1 MPEPTV
7 WPFSECEAHPG
18 DALAAHLERVA
29 ERAALSIATGARPE
43 IAAIAFVAGLFHD
56 LGKATPWFQRYL
68 RGTGRR
74 SALSHHGE
82 LGALLAW
89 WYSAELDWTLWQRL
103 ALFSAV
109 RRHHGALRIQDWPM
123 LLEQSRA
130 EFRDPESP
138 LRTQI
143 QALDGM
149 GIAAWLAE
157 VAARHPERSL
167 ITTPETPTLERVEAR
182 LRGRDVGGSKLRH
195 AYRELDEAL
204 ATLAGFGAL
213 LAVDK
218 TDAALQGASLARQ
231 ALPIDA
237 VTGYKAKVL
246 TGRDATVGPAMTLNQ
261 RRERIADTLSAT
273 WLAHLDQPLLTFT
286 APTGAGK
293 TLSILHGAL
302 QVRARLAERHGG
314 MPRLIYCLPFTSV
327 IDQNHAVFRDVL
339 RANGLSD
346 REDLLLKHHHL
357 SESRFRTE
365 DTEHRP
371 DGAGQL
377 LTETWQSEIVVTT
390 FHQLLHTLLS
400 PLNANLKRAGQLTG
414 ALILLDEVQALPLRY
429 WEALRQ
435 IFMGLARVGDVR
447 IVLLTATRPLIFQPG
462 DAVELLPDHGEHFRA
477 LNRTR
482 LHLHHR
488 EPLTLDAFAARLI
501 AELGRAER
509 PTLIIVNRRRAVREL
524 FDALAEAL
532 PERPLVA
539 LSTHLTPRDR
549 RARIRLIQRLQRQ
562 GRLVIVVSTQLVEAG
577 VDLSFPVVHRD
588 CAPLDAVIQSAGR
601 CNRHGEQGEELGEVH
616 LWQLMTTPSDARAPQ
631 PLWTRVYDRPLIEV
645 TLEVLGE
652 AEYWDECDFLD
663 LSERYFL
670 GCRAR
675 QDQRR
680 VDEQLACGDLAAIE
694 REFQLIEEIPNVSL
708 FIRRTERDRRLWDA
722 YRALYDDPMLKP
734 AEQEQR
740 FRPWRR
746 AFMERVIQI
755 PVRSGAD
762 LERNE
767 VNLLDAGPETY
778 DRTAGFVD
786 LPPAE
791 ATCIL

>member
-7 WPFSECEAHPG
+7 WPFSKCEAHPG

-29 ERAALSIATGARPE
+29 ERAASSIAPGARPE

-74 SALSHHGE
+74 SALTHHGE

-89 WYSAELDWTLWQRL
+89 WYSAELDWPLWQRL
-103 ALFSAV
+103 AVFSAV
-109 RRHHGALRIQDWPM
+109 RRHHGALRIHDWPM

-130 EFRDPESP
+130 EFRDSESP
-138 LRTQI
+138 LRTQLS
-143 QALDGM
+143 ALDGA
-149 GIAAWLAE
+149 GIAVWLSE
-157 VAARHPERSL
+157 VAARHPKRAL
-167 ITTPETPTLERVEAR
+167 VVVPEAPTLERIEAR
-182 LRGRDVGGSKLRH
+182 LRAREVGGSKLRQV
-195 AYRELDEAL
+195 YRVLDEAL

-218 TDAALQGASLARQ
+218 TDAALQGASIARQ
-231 ALPIDA
+231 GLPVDA
-237 VTGYKAKVL
+237 VTSYKARFLEDKTAL
-246 TGRDATVGPAMTLNQ
+246 TGQALTLNQ
-261 RRERIADTLSAT
+261 RRECIAATLTTT

-293 TLSILHGAL
+293 TLTVLHGAL
-302 QVRARLAERHGG
+302 QVRARLADRHGG
-314 MPRLIYCLPFTSV
+314 IPRLIYCLPFTSV
-327 IDQNHAVFRDVL
+327 IDQNHAVLRAVL
-339 RANGLSD
+339 RANKLPD

-365 DTEHRP
+365 DNEYAP

-377 LTETWQSEIVVTT
+377 LIETWQSEIVVTT

-414 ALILLDEVQALPLRY
+414 AIILLDEVQALPLRY

-435 IFMGLARVGDVR
+435 MFIGLARVSDAR
-447 IVLLTATRPLIFQPG
+447 IVLLTATRPLIFHPG

-488 EPLTLDAFAARLI
+488 EPLGLGEFAARMI
-501 AELGRAER
+501 EEFEHESRA
-509 PTLIIVNRRRAVREL
+509 TLIIVNRRRAVRDL
-524 FDALAEAL
+524 FNVFVEAL
-532 PERPLVA
+532 PKRPLVA

-562 GRLVIVVSTQLVEAG
+562 GRPVIVVSTQLVEAG

-588 CAPLDAVIQSAGR
+588 FAPLDAIIQSAGR
-601 CNRHGEQGEELGEVH
+601 CNRHGEQGEGLGEVH
-616 LWQLMTTPSDARAPQ
+616 LWQLMSTPSDAGAPE
-631 PLWTRVYDRPLIEV
+631 PLWTHVYDRPLIEL

-652 AEYWDECDFLD
+652 VEHWDERDFLD
-663 LSERYFL
+663 LSERYFQ

-675 QDQRR
+675 QDQQR
-680 VDEQLACGDLAAIE
+680 VDEQLARGDLAAIE
-694 REFQLIEEIPNVSL
+694 RDFRLIEEIPNVSL
-708 FIRRTERDRRLWDA
+708 FIRRTDRDAALWNA
-722 YRALYDDPMLKP
+722 YRALRDDPRLDP
-734 AEQEQR
+734 AEQERR
-740 FRPWRR
+740 FRAWRR

-755 PVRSGAD
+755 PIRAHAD

-767 VNLLDAGPETY
+767 INPLDASPETY
-778 DRTAGFVD
+778 DRAAGFID
-786 LPPAE
+786 LPLAE
-791 ATCIL
+791 ATCIF

>member
-1 MPEPTV
+1 MPEATV

-29 ERAALSIATGARPE
+29 ERAASSIAPGARPE

-89 WYSAELDWTLWQRL
+89 WYSAELDWPLWQRL

-130 EFRDPESP
+130 EFRDQESP

-143 QALDGM
+143 QALDET

-167 ITTPETPTLERVEAR
+167 ITAPETPTLERVEAR

-231 ALPIDA
+231 ALPVDA
-237 VTGYKAKVL
+237 VASYKAKVL

-273 WLAHLDQPLLTFT
+273 WLTHLDQPLLTFT

-314 MPRLIYCLPFTSV
+314 MSRLIYCLPFTSV
-327 IDQNHAVFRDVL
+327 IDQNHAVLRAVL
-339 RANGLSD
+339 RANELPD

-365 DTEHRP
+365 DTEHEA

-390 FHQLLHTLLS
+390 FHQLLHSLLS
-400 PLNANLKRAGQLTG
+400 TRNANLKRAGQLTG
-414 ALILLDEVQALPLRY
+414 ALVLLDEVQALPLRY

-435 IFMGLARVGDVR
+435 IFIGLARVGDAR

-488 EPLTLDAFAARLI
+488 EPLTLDAFAVRLI
-501 AELGRAER
+501 AELEHVER

-562 GRLVIVVSTQLVEAG
+562 GRPVIVVSTQLVEAG

-601 CNRHGEQGEELGEVH
+601 CNRHGEMGEGLGEVH
-616 LWQLMTTPSDARAPQ
+616 LWQLMTTPSDTRTPE

-675 QDQRR
+675 QDQQR
-680 VDEQLACGDLAAIE
+680 VDEQLARGDLAGIE
-694 REFQLIEEIPNVSL
+694 REFRLIEEIPNVSL

-722 YRALYDDPMLKP
+722 YRALYDDPMLGP
-734 AEQEQR
+734 ADQAQR

-778 DRTAGFVD
+778 DRTTGFID
-786 LPPAE
+786 LPTAE